1 MGLAEY
7 RNKHDGERVFIAGN
21 GPSMEETPLSLLED
35 EYSIAMNRIEPLLES
50 SSWQPTYYVQVNP
63 TPYEDVRIERILDF
77 NSRGISSFIH
87 AGAKHQLEDSL
98 ENEEICEFV
107 DIDYISGPNPREYF
121 TDAENKNYESFWSTD
136 VAEKAYLWGTS
147 LYTAAQIASYLGFD
161 EIYFIGCDL
170 YPEFK
175 PVPYKLFD
183 SGSDPVE
190 YIRRPNDRE
199 TLREFIFSEG
209 RPVRS
214 FVNGAWFRLMH
225 RPPVITLLYEL
236 CKRLDC
242 VPETH
247 FEGGDP
253 PIDRFYQAGK
263 NRALENIHRMIRT
276 IGTHEGFEC
285 YNATLGGH
293 LEVHPRVDFV
303 DTVQTE

>member
-1 MGLAEY
+1 MCIAEY
-7 RNKHDGERVFIAGN
+7 ENKHEGERIFIAGN

-35 EYSIAMNRIEPLLES
+35 EFSMAMNRIDPLLES
-50 SSWQPTYYVQVNP
+50 TSWQPTYYVQVNP
-63 TPYEDVRIERILDF
+63 APFEDVRIERILDF
-77 NSRGISSFIH
+77 NSRGITSFINS
-87 AGAKHQLEDSL
+87 GAKDQFYHSL
-98 ENEEICEFV
+98 ENKEICEFV
-107 DIDYISGPNPREYF
+107 NIDYISGPKPRDSL
-121 TDAENKNYESFWSTD
+121 TDAKNKKYDSFWSEDITQR
-136 VAEKAYLWGTS
+136 AYLWSTS
-147 LYTAAQIASYLGFD
+147 LYTATQIASYMGFD

-190 YIRRPNDRE
+190 YIRRPNNRE
-199 TLREFIFSEG
+199 TLQEFIFSEG

-214 FVNGAWFRLMH
+214 LLNGAWFRLMH
-225 RPPVITLLYEL
+225 RPPMITLLYEL

-263 NRALENIHRMIRT
+263 NRSLINIHKLIRA
-276 IGTHEGFEC
+276 IGKHEGFEC
-285 YNATLGGH
+285 YNATEGGH
-293 LEVHPRVDFV
+293 LEVHPRVDFADV
-303 DTVQTE
+303 VQA